1 MEEEKSWVAAASRE
15 VLLPQ
20 KRKLP
25 RKFRLVEIDEDELK
39 DIFQFLGLGLEAGV
53 EEKLVDDDHDEESEE
68 MQELEEKLR
77 NRFRL
82 SDIEEQQKSLFSGKD
97 PKRRKFWLGI

>member
-1 MEEEKSWVAAASRE
+1 MAMEEDKTWAAAASE

-25 RKFRLVEIDEDELK
+25 RKFRLVEVDEDELK
-39 DIFQFLGLGLEAGV
+39 DIFQFLGLGLDDAEEADD
-53 EEKLVDDDHDEESEE
+53 EKLEDEDDSEE
-68 MQELEEKLR
+68 IQELEEQLR

-82 SDIEEQQKSLFSGKD
+82 TDIEEQQKNLFGRKD
-97 PKRRKFWLGI
+97 PKRRKF